1 MNAKEFY
8 QNNTQQ
14 DWDILLKP
22 VDYHYHIGFPG
33 KTDNIFKNAIY
44 ENLFP
49 FIKDGSKVLD
59 CGCGWGGTAK
69 MLMEEKGCDVTCI
82 TNSEMQVNF
91 LKERQY
97 KVIEKDLSYF
107 IPEEQFDVAFL
118 YESFCHVRHKQL
130 LLKNLSLACK
140 EIVFIAH
147 LSEDSIAFSQDE
159 WSAQFISIPKLINY
173 LYNVGYKL
181 KSIKHLDD
189 ILIESTLDYWKSKLD
204 IIKPAYGQLKTLE
217 ELVDKGLEMKYAL
230 YSVHASL

>member
-59 CGCGWGGTAK
+59 CGCGWGGAAK
-69 MLMEEKGCDVTCI
+69 MLMEEKGCDVTCV
-82 TNSEMQVNF
+82 TNSEIQVNF

-107 IPEEQFDVAFL
+107 IPEEQFDTAFL
-118 YESFCHVRHKQL
+118 YESFCHVQHQRL
-130 LLKNLSLACK
+130 LLKNLSLTCK
-140 EIVFIAH
+140 ELVFIAH
-147 LSEDSIAFSQDE
+147 LPEDNDAHTWDDWASQ
-159 WSAQFISIPKLINY
+159 FVPIPILIQY
-173 LYNVGYKL
+173 LFDVGYKL
-181 KSIKHLDD
+181 KYIKHLDN
-189 ILIESTLDYWKSKLD
+189 ILIQPTLDYWKSKLD
-204 IIKPAYGQLKTLE
+204 IIKPTYGQLKTLE
-217 ELVDKGLEMKYAL
+217 ELCDAGQTVNYAL
-230 YSVHASL
+230 YVIHASL

>member
-1 MNAKEFY
+1 MDAKELY

-22 VDYHYHIGFPG
+22 IDYNYHFGFPG
-33 KTDNIFKNAIY
+33 KTDNIFKNAVY

-59 CGCGWGGTAK
+59 CGCGWGGPAK
-69 MLMEEKGCDVTCI
+69 MLMEEKGCDVTCV
-82 TNSEMQVNF
+82 TNSEIQVNF

-107 IPEEQFDVAFL
+107 IPKEQFDVAFL

-140 EIVFIAH
+140 EIVIIAH
-147 LSEDSIAFSQDE
+147 LSEDSNTFSWDH
-159 WSAQFISIPKLINY
+159 WSARFLSTPTLINY

-181 KSIKHLDD
+181 KSFKHLDN
-189 ILIESTLDYWKSKLD
+189 LLQQSTIDYWKSKLD
-204 IIKPAYGQLKTLE
+204 IIKPTYGQLKTLE
-217 ELVDKGLEMKYAL
+217 ELADEGLGITYAL